1 MMGKL
6 LIERKEN
13 RLVVVGERQVH
24 QQEVRV
30 EEGMTIILKRIQF
43 ERVSSHCET
52 RRMRQSRFEGCEVV
66 EISMLEQI

>member
-1 MMGKL
+1 MGKL

-30 EEGMTIILKRIQF
+30 EERMPTILKMIRF
-43 ERVSSHCET
+43 ERALNHCET